1 MGKKRAT
8 LLQMTWTDD
17 MSVIYI
23 SEQKTNNTESV
34 SADGEESATSQL
46 AGSCAA
52 IGAANQGSLLGLAV
66 YFFFWAKYLIASLLA

>member
-46 AGSCAA
+46 AGSRAA

-66 YFFFWAKYLIASLLA
+66 YFFFEQSI